1 MANAMGIELDDDIIV
16 DEEALNAF
24 VNFPPEVQAA
34 IEQVFPSTDP
44 LDSPNFNPV
53 DYINTLFPTEQSLAN
68 VDEVIA
74 RMKTK
79 IRRLDEQIRTVVR
92 GQGNLGSDGRA
103 SLEEA
108 QRSIHQLFLC
118 IRDIKEKAEKSEH
131 MVKEITRDIKQ
142 LDNAKRHLTASI
154 TTLNHLHMLVE
165 GVDGL
170 KYVST
175 FTASYFAWL
184 LVARLVSL
192 VQLLRCLRLICLY
205 FPYFRVATIQS
216 DLAQQIT
223 ADFHDAFTGPNA
235 KHSAPTQQLAE
246 ACLVVSILDKKV
258 KQELLKWFVSLQ
270 LAEYTHLF
278 QANQDVAWLDRVDR
292 RYAWLKNHLVKFE
305 SKFGQL
311 FPADW
316 EVSERIAVEFCHI
329 TRQVRELS
337 QLMSSRVQD
346 MEVRLLL
353 SAIQK
358 TTAFE
363 ALLGR
368 RFTGVTLER
377 TNMVAPTPAP
387 ILPPAHPSQ
396 QSPKS
401 TNPFEEGGEENNP
414 FAEDMEKDEKV
425 APSAAAG
432 AGEPLP
438 SESTPQQLS
447 PPQMS
452 LANVNP
458 FQGLVSGCF
467 ERHLDI
473 YVESQDRTL
482 KQLLDQF
489 VEAAQRAPLPQPDVE
504 TAGVLPSCADLF
516 VYYKK
521 CLVQC
526 SQLSRGQPLLALA
539 RVFGKHLADYAGR
552 VLQGSLPKTGS
563 SSSSGMTAAGLIQNF
578 QSLLKEG
585 ESPRLTPPELCRI
598 CGVLSTAEYCLETT
612 QQLEGKL
619 KEKIEPSLASKIDLT
634 AEQDMFNGVINNCI
648 QLLVHDLEAACEP
661 ALSTITKTNWSLVKA
676 VGDQS
681 SYVTAI
687 TSHLRQTLP
696 LIRDNLANSRRY
708 FTQFCVHFV
717 SSFIPRLISQL
728 FKCKPMSPI
737 GAEQLLLDTHSLKMV
752 LLDLPLLESQ
762 VARKAP
768 ASYTK
773 IVVKGM
779 TKAEMLLKM
788 VLAPHEPAE
797 SFVEHYTK
805 QLPESDAQEF
815 QKVLDMKGLKRS
827 EQNVLT
833 EVFRT
838 RIPTATSSSAAPSE
852 GGTAAQ
858 LLSALAIVTTTTPEH
873 ESSRI
878 RRFEKLIK
886 KRL

>member
-1 MANAMGIELDDDIIV
+1 MANAMGIELDDEIIV
-16 DEEALNAF
+16 DEETLNAF

-79 IRRLDEQIRTVVR
+79 IRRLDDQIRTVVR
-92 GQGNLGSDGRA
+92 GQSNLGSDGRA

-170 KYVST
+170 KKLTRKRQYGEV
-175 FTASYFAWL
+175 ANL
-184 LVARLVSL
+184 LQGVVNVLDHF
-192 VQLLRCLRLICLY
+192 Q
-205 FPYFRVATIQS
+205 PYMAIPQIRKLADEVATIQS

-329 TRQVRELS
+329 TRRELS

-358 TTAFE
+358 TTGFE

-377 TNMVAPTPAP
+377 TNVVSPPTPAP
-387 ILPPAHPSQ
+387 PMPSAHLSQ
-396 QSPKS
+396 AEKS
-401 TNPFEEGGEENNP
+401 TNPFRGRRRGEQSLSPRTWRKEEKTAASP
-414 FAEDMEKDEKV
+414 
-425 APSAAAG
+425 AAAG
-432 AGEPLP
+432 GE
-438 SESTPQQLS
+438 SQW
-447 PPQMS
+447 
-452 LANVNP
+452 LAA
-458 FQGLVSGCF
+458 QRRSSCF

-489 VEAAQRAPLPQPDVE
+489 VDAAQRAPLPQPDVE

-563 SSSSGMTAAGLIQNF
+563 SSSSGVTAAGLIQNF

-585 ESPRLTPPELCRI
+585 ENPRLTPPELCRI

-619 KEKIEPSLASKIDLT
+619 KGE
-634 AEQDMFNGVINNCI
+634 N
-648 QLLVHDLEAACEP
+648 
-661 ALSTITKTNWSLVKA
+661 
-676 VGDQS
+676 
-681 SYVTAI
+681 
-687 TSHLRQTLP
+687 
-696 LIRDNLANSRRY
+696 
-708 FTQFCVHFV
+708 
-717 SSFIPRLISQL
+717 
-728 FKCKPMSPI
+728 
-737 GAEQLLLDTHSLKMV
+737 
-752 LLDLPLLESQ
+752 
-762 VARKAP
+762 
-768 ASYTK
+768 
-773 IVVKGM
+773 
-779 TKAEMLLKM
+779 
-788 VLAPHEPAE
+788 
-797 SFVEHYTK
+797 
-805 QLPESDAQEF
+805 
-815 QKVLDMKGLKRS
+815 
-827 EQNVLT
+827 
-833 EVFRT
+833 
-838 RIPTATSSSAAPSE
+838 
-852 GGTAAQ
+852 
-858 LLSALAIVTTTTPEH
+858 
-873 ESSRI
+873 
-878 RRFEKLIK
+878 
-886 KRL
+886 

>member
-1 MANAMGIELDDDIIV
+1 MASAMGIELDDDILV

-24 VNFPPEVQAA
+24 VNYPPEVQAA

-68 VDEVIA
+68 VDDVIA

-79 IRRLDEQIRTVVR
+79 IRRLDDQIRTVVR
-92 GQGNLGSDGRA
+92 GQSNVGSDGQV

-170 KYVST
+170 KKLSRKRQYGEV
-175 FTASYFAWL
+175 ANL
-184 LVARLVSL
+184 LQGVVNVLDHF
-192 VQLLRCLRLICLY
+192 Q
-205 FPYFRVATIQS
+205 PYMAIPQIRKLADEVATIQS

-235 KHSAPTQQLAE
+235 KHSTPTQQLAE

-316 EVSERIAVEFCHI
+316 EVSERITVEFCHI
-329 TRQVRELS
+329 TRRELS

-368 RFTGVTLER
+368 RFTGITLEG
-377 TNMVAPTPAP
+377 TGLASPPPTQPTTALADTKPA
-387 ILPPAHPSQ
+387 Q
-396 QSPKS
+396 GEKS
-401 TNPFEEGGEENNP
+401 TNPFEEGSEENNP
-414 FAEDMEKDEKV
+414 FAEDMEKEDK
-425 APSAAAG
+425 AATTDAAG
-432 AGEPLP
+432 DM
-438 SESTPQQLS
+438 
-447 PPQMS
+447 PPQPSPQVS

-458 FQGLVSGCF
+458 FQGLVSSCF

-482 KQLLDQF
+482 KQLVDQF

-526 SQLSRGQPLLALA
+526 SQLSRGPPLLALA
-539 RVFGKHLADYAGR
+539 RVFGRHLADYAGR
-552 VLQGSLPKTGS
+552 VLQGSLPKTGG
-563 SSSSGMTAAGLIQNF
+563 SSSSGGGGVTAAGLIQNF

-598 CGVLSTAEYCLETT
+598 CGILSTAEYCLETT

-619 KEKIEPSLASKIDLT
+619 KEKIDPSLASKIDLS

-681 SYVTAI
+681 GYVTAI

-728 FKCKPMSPI
+728 FKCKPMCPI

-797 SFVEHYTK
+797 SFVEHYAK
-805 QLPESDAQEF
+805 LLPDSDAHEF

-838 RIPTATSSSAAPSE
+838 RIPAAASASAAPSE

-858 LLSALAIVTTTTPEH
+858 LLSALAVVTTATPEH

>member
-170 KYVST
+170 KKLTRKRQYGEV
-175 FTASYFAWL
+175 ANL
-184 LVARLVSL
+184 LQGVVNVLDHFQPYMAIP
-192 VQLLRCLRLICLY
+192 QICKLADE
-205 FPYFRVATIQS
+205 VATIQS

-329 TRQVRELS
+329 TRRELS

-387 ILPPAHPSQ
+387 PLPPAHPS

-425 APSAAAG
+425 TPSAAAG

-563 SSSSGMTAAGLIQNF
+563 SSSSGVTAAGLIQNF

>member
-24 VNFPPEVQAA
+24 INFPPEVQAA

-53 DYINTLFPTEQSLAN
+53 DYINTLFPTEQSLSN

-92 GQGNLGSDGRA
+92 GQSNVGSDGRA

-108 QRSIHQLFLC
+108 QRSIHQLFLI

-170 KYVST
+170 KKLSRKRQYGEV
-175 FTASYFAWL
+175 ANL
-184 LVARLVSL
+184 LQGVVNVLDHF
-192 VQLLRCLRLICLY
+192 Q
-205 FPYFRVATIQS
+205 PYMAIPQIRKLADEVATIQS

-329 TRQVRELS
+329 TRRELS
-337 QLMSSRVQD
+337 QLMSTRVQD

-363 ALLGR
+363 SLLGR

-377 TNMVAPTPAP
+377 TSSVAPPP
-387 ILPPAHPSQ
+387 PQPPPAAASAQPQ
-396 QSPKS
+396 KS
-401 TNPFEEGGEENNP
+401 TNPFEEGGEESNP
-414 FAEDMEKDEKV
+414 FAEDIEKEEK
-425 APSAAAG
+425 AAG
-432 AGEPLP
+432 AGAAEAAGEPAPQP
-438 SESTPQQLS
+438 S
-447 PPQMS
+447 PQMS
-452 LANVNP
+452 LASVNP
-458 FQGLVSGCF
+458 FQGLVSSCF

-526 SQLSRGQPLLALA
+526 SQLSRGAPLLALA

-563 SSSSGMTAAGLIQNF
+563 SSGSAMTAAGLIQNF

-598 CGVLSTAEYCLETT
+598 CGILSTAEYCLETT

-619 KEKIEPSLASKIDLT
+619 KEKIEPSLAPKIDLS

-728 FKCKPMSPI
+728 FKCKSMSPI

-805 QLPESDAQEF
+805 LLPESDAQEF

-838 RIPTATSSSAAPSE
+838 RIPTAASTSTAPSE

-858 LLSALAIVTTTTPEH
+858 LLSALAIVTTTSPEH

>member
-1 MANAMGIELDDDIIV
+1 MEK
-16 DEEALNAF
+16 EE
-24 VNFPPEVQAA
+24 
-34 IEQVFPSTDP
+34 
-44 LDSPNFNPV
+44 
-53 DYINTLFPTEQSLAN
+53 
-68 VDEVIA
+68 
-74 RMKTK
+74 K
-79 IRRLDEQIRTVVR
+79 
-92 GQGNLGSDGRA
+92 
-103 SLEEA
+103 
-108 QRSIHQLFLC
+108 
-118 IRDIKEKAEKSEH
+118 
-131 MVKEITRDIKQ
+131 
-142 LDNAKRHLTASI
+142 TAS
-154 TTLNHLHMLVE
+154 
-165 GVDGL
+165 
-170 KYVST
+170 
-175 FTASYFAWL
+175 
-184 LVARLVSL
+184 
-192 VQLLRCLRLICLY
+192 
-205 FPYFRVATIQS
+205 
-216 DLAQQIT
+216 
-223 ADFHDAFTGPNA
+223 
-235 KHSAPTQQLAE
+235 SA
-246 ACLVVSILDKKV
+246 V
-258 KQELLKWFVSLQ
+258 
-270 LAEYTHLF
+270 
-278 QANQDVAWLDRVDR
+278 
-292 RYAWLKNHLVKFE
+292 
-305 SKFGQL
+305 
-311 FPADW
+311 
-316 EVSERIAVEFCHI
+316 
-329 TRQVRELS
+329 
-337 QLMSSRVQD
+337 
-346 MEVRLLL
+346 
-353 SAIQK
+353 
-358 TTAFE
+358 
-363 ALLGR
+363 
-368 RFTGVTLER
+368 
-377 TNMVAPTPAP
+377 
-387 ILPPAHPSQ
+387 
-396 QSPKS
+396 
-401 TNPFEEGGEENNP
+401 
-414 FAEDMEKDEKV
+414 
-425 APSAAAG
+425 AG
-432 AGEPLP
+432 AGEPLAG
-438 SESTPQQLS
+438 SSTPQLS

-458 FQGLVSGCF
+458 FQGLVSSCF

-473 YVESQDRTL
+473 YVESQDSAVSL
-482 KQLLDQF
+482 AGGLL
-489 VEAAQRAPLPQPDVE
+489 
-504 TAGVLPSCADLF
+504 
-516 VYYKK
+516 
-521 CLVQC
+521 C
-526 SQLSRGQPLLALA
+526 SPWHVCSASTWLTMQ
-539 RVFGKHLADYAGR
+539 GR

-563 SSSSGMTAAGLIQNF
+563 SSSSGVTAAGLIQNF

-681 SYVTAI
+681 GYVTAI

-833 EVFRT
+833 EVF
-838 RIPTATSSSAAPSE
+838 P
-852 GGTAAQ
+852 AQ

>member
-1 MANAMGIELDDDIIV
+1 MASAMGIELDDDILV

-24 VNFPPEVQAA
+24 VNYPPEVQAA

-68 VDEVIA
+68 VDDVIA

-79 IRRLDEQIRTVVR
+79 IRRLDDQIRTVVR
-92 GQGNLGSDGRA
+92 GQSNVGSDGQV

-165 GVDGL
+165 GIRKLADE
-170 KYVST
+170 
-175 FTASYFAWL
+175 
-184 LVARLVSL
+184 
-192 VQLLRCLRLICLY
+192 
-205 FPYFRVATIQS
+205 VATIQS

-235 KHSAPTQQLAE
+235 KHSTPTQQLAE

-311 FPADW
+311 LTGVGW
-316 EVSERIAVEFCHI
+316 GCTCCR
-329 TRQVRELS
+329 RELS

-368 RFTGVTLER
+368 RFTGITLEG
-377 TNMVAPTPAP
+377 TGLASPPPTQPTTALADTKPA
-387 ILPPAHPSQ
+387 Q
-396 QSPKS
+396 GEKS
-401 TNPFEEGGEENNP
+401 TNPFEEGSEENNP
-414 FAEDMEKDEKV
+414 FAEDMEKEDK
-425 APSAAAG
+425 AATTDAAG
-432 AGEPLP
+432 DM
-438 SESTPQQLS
+438 
-447 PPQMS
+447 PPQPSPQVS

-458 FQGLVSGCF
+458 FQGLVSSCF

-482 KQLLDQF
+482 KQLVDQF

-526 SQLSRGQPLLALA
+526 SQLSRGPPLLALA
-539 RVFGKHLADYAGR
+539 RVFGRHLADYAGR
-552 VLQGSLPKTGS
+552 VLQGSLPNT
-563 SSSSGMTAAGLIQNF
+563 MPTCAAVILISIASNF

-598 CGVLSTAEYCLETT
+598 CGILSTAEYCLETT

-619 KEKIEPSLASKIDLT
+619 KEKIDPSLASKIDLS

-681 SYVTAI
+681 GYVTAI

-717 SSFIPRLISQL
+717 S
-728 FKCKPMSPI
+728 
-737 GAEQLLLDTHSLKMV
+737 
-752 LLDLPLLESQ
+752 
-762 VARKAP
+762 
-768 ASYTK
+768 YTK

-797 SFVEHYTK
+797 SFVEHYAK
-805 QLPESDAQEF
+805 LLPDSDAHEF

-838 RIPTATSSSAAPSE
+838 RIPAAASASAAPSE

-858 LLSALAIVTTTTPEH
+858 LLSALAVVTTATPEH

>member
-1 MANAMGIELDDDIIV
+1 MASAVGLELDDDIAV
-16 DEEALNAF
+16 DEELLNSF
-24 VNFPPEVQAA
+24 IKFPPEVQNA
-34 IEQVFPSTDP
+34 IEQVLPSTDP
-44 LDSPNFNPV
+44 LDNPNFNPV
-53 DYINTLFPTEQSLAN
+53 DYINTLFPTEQSLSN

-74 RMKTK
+74 RMNTK
-79 IRRLDEQIRTVVR
+79 IRRLDDQIRTVVR
-92 GQGNLGSDGRA
+92 GQSNVGCEGKK

-108 QRSIHQLFLC
+108 QRAIHQLFLC
-118 IRDIKEKAEKSEH
+118 IRDIKDKAEKSEH

-165 GVDGL
+165 GVDALRKLSRKRQYGE
-170 KYVST
+170 V
-175 FTASYFAWL
+175 ANL
-184 LVARLVSL
+184 LQGVMNVLDHF
-192 VQLLRCLRLICLY
+192 Q
-205 FPYFRVATIQS
+205 PYMAIPQIRKLADEVATIRS

-235 KHSAPTQQLAE
+235 KHFTPNQQLAD
-246 ACLVVSILDKKV
+246 ACLVVSLLDNKV

-278 QANQDVAWLDRVDR
+278 QANQDVAWLDRIDR
-292 RYAWLKNHLVKFE
+292 RYAWIKKHLLEFE
-305 SKFGQL
+305 EKFGQL

-329 TRQVRELS
+329 TRKELS
-337 QLMSSRVQD
+337 QLMAVRVQD

-353 SAIQK
+353 VAIQK
-358 TTAFE
+358 TTNWE

-368 RFTGVTLER
+368 RFTGATLEN
-377 TNMVAPTPAP
+377 TMVPNLPAGTTQP
-387 ILPPAHPSQ
+387 QGGEAE
-396 QSPKS
+396 KS
-401 TNPFEEGGEENNP
+401 KNPFEDGAEDKNP
-414 FAEDMEKDEKV
+414 FAEDMEPEKD
-425 APSAAAG
+425 
-432 AGEPLP
+432 
-438 SESTPQQLS
+438 TPQV
-447 PPQMS
+447 P

-458 FQGLVSGCF
+458 FQGLVSSCF
-467 ERHLDI
+467 ERHLNI
-473 YVESQDRTL
+473 YVESQDRSL
-482 KQLLDQF
+482 RQLLDQF
-489 VEAAQRAPLPQPDVE
+489 VDAAQRAPLPQPDVE

-526 SQLSRGQPLLALA
+526 SQLTRGAPLLALSQ
-539 RVFGKHLADYAGR
+539 VFRKHLADYAAR
-552 VLQGSLPKTGS
+552 VLQGSLPKAGGGS
-563 SSSSGMTAAGLIQNF
+563 SGPAAGLIQNF

-598 CGVLSTAEYCLETT
+598 CGVLSTAEYCQETT

-619 KEKIEPSLASKIDLT
+619 KEKIEPGLASQIDLS

-661 ALSTITKTNWSLVKA
+661 ALSTITKTHWSMVKA

-681 SYVTAI
+681 GYVTAI
-687 TSHLRQTLP
+687 TAHLRQTLP
-696 LIRDNLANSRRY
+696 LLRDNLANSRRY
-708 FTQFCVHFV
+708 FTQFCVHFA
-717 SSFIPRLISQL
+717 SSFIPRLINQL
-728 FKCKPMSPI
+728 FKCKPVSPI

-797 SFVEHYTK
+797 SFVDHYAK
-805 QLPESDAQEF
+805 LLPESDAQEF

-838 RIPTATSSSAAPSE
+838 RIPTVAPLPAAPSE

-858 LLSALAIVTTTTPEH
+858 LLSALAVVTTTTPEH

-878 RRFEKLIK
+878 RRLEKLIK

>member
-79 IRRLDEQIRTVVR
+79 IRRLDDQIRTVVR
-92 GQGNLGSDGRA
+92 GQSNLGSDGRA

-170 KYVST
+170 KKLTRKRQYGEV
-175 FTASYFAWL
+175 ANL
-184 LVARLVSL
+184 LQGVVNVLDHF
-192 VQLLRCLRLICLY
+192 Q
-205 FPYFRVATIQS
+205 PYMAIPQIRKLADEVATIQS

-316 EVSERIAVEFCHI
+316 EVSERIAVE
-329 TRQVRELS
+329 RELT

-358 TTAFE
+358 TTGFE

-377 TNMVAPTPAP
+377 TNVVSPPTPAP
-387 ILPPAHPSQ
+387 PMPPAHPSQ
-396 QSPKS
+396 AEKS

-414 FAEDMEKDEKV
+414 FAEDMEKEEKTASPAV
-425 APSAAAG
+425 AG
-432 AGEPLP
+432 AGEPLAG
-438 SESTPQQLS
+438 SSTPQLS

-458 FQGLVSGCF
+458 FQGLVSSCF

-526 SQLSRGQPLLALA
+526 SQLSRGPTLACPGTCIRQAL
-539 RVFGKHLADYAGR
+539 GR
-552 VLQGSLPKTGS
+552 LCRTRAP
-563 SSSSGMTAAGLIQNF
+563 GLI
-578 QSLLKEG
+578 
-585 ESPRLTPPELCRI
+585 
-598 CGVLSTAEYCLETT
+598 A
-612 QQLEGKL
+612 QLEGKL

-648 QLLVHDLEAACEP
+648 QLLVHDLEAANSCISQNF
-661 ALSTITKTNWSLVKA
+661 LFVVQTNWSLVKA

-681 SYVTAI
+681 GYVTAI

-717 SSFIPRLISQL
+717 RACWMLACHTITCGSL
-728 FKCKPMSPI
+728 F
-737 GAEQLLLDTHSLKMV
+737 QLLLDTHSLKMV

>member
-16 DEEALNAF
+16 DEDALNAF

-79 IRRLDEQIRTVVR
+79 IRRLDDQIRTVVR
-92 GQGNLGSDGRA
+92 GQSNLGSDGRA

-170 KYVST
+170 KKLSRKRQYGEV
-175 FTASYFAWL
+175 ANL
-184 LVARLVSL
+184 LQGVVNVLDHF
-192 VQLLRCLRLICLY
+192 Q
-205 FPYFRVATIQS
+205 PYMAIPQIRKLADELATIQS

-329 TRQVRELS
+329 TRHVLFLRELT

-353 SAIQK
+353 GAIQK

-377 TNMVAPTPAP
+377 TNIVAPTPAP
-387 ILPPAHPSQ
+387 PLPRAQPSQ
-396 QSPKS
+396 AQKS

-414 FAEDMEKDEKV
+414 FAEDMEKEEK
-425 APSAAAG
+425 AASSAG

-438 SESTPQQLS
+438 SNSTPQLS
-447 PPQMS
+447 PPQVS
-452 LANVNP
+452 LVNVNP
-458 FQGLVSGCF
+458 FQGLVSSCF

-526 SQLSRGQPLLALA
+526 SQLSHGAPLLALA

-563 SSSSGMTAAGLIQNF
+563 SSSSGVTAAGLIQNF

-598 CGVLSTAEYCLETT
+598 CGILSTAEYCLETT

-619 KEKIEPSLASKIDLT
+619 KEKIEPSLASKVDLS

-681 SYVTAI
+681 GYVTAI

-717 SSFIPRLISQL
+717 
-728 FKCKPMSPI
+728 
-737 GAEQLLLDTHSLKMV
+737 
-752 LLDLPLLESQ
+752 
-762 VARKAP
+762 
-768 ASYTK
+768 SYTK

-805 QLPESDAQEF
+805 QLPDSDAQEF
-815 QKVLDMKGLKRS
+815 QKVLDMKVGSNSPSSMATAGIVKSFKGLKRS

-838 RIPTATSSSAAPSE
+838 RIPTAASSAAAASE

>member
-1 MANAMGIELDDDIIV
+1 RKHFRLVVRNSLLLCFGVSRCHAVCRKAIIQKSTGGIGAHPAGRRYCIGPDSKDYLIWPDSVQQAGMANAMGIELDDDIIV

-92 GQGNLGSDGRA
+92 GQSNLGSDGRA

-108 QRSIHQLFLC
+108 QRSIHQLFLI

-170 KYVST
+170 KKLSRKRQYGEVANLLQGVVNVLDHFQPYMAIPQIRKLADEVS
-175 FTASYFAWL
+175 
-184 LVARLVSL
+184 
-192 VQLLRCLRLICLY
+192 
-205 FPYFRVATIQS
+205 TIQS

-329 TRQVRELS
+329 TRRELS
-337 QLMSSRVQD
+337 QLMSTRVQD

-363 ALLGR
+363 SLLGR

-377 TNMVAPTPAP
+377 TPSVAP
-387 ILPPAHPSQ
+387 LPPQPPPAAAAATQAS
-396 QSPKS
+396 KS
-401 TNPFEEGGEENNP
+401 TNPFEEGGEEKNP
-414 FAEDMEKDEKV
+414 FAEDMEKEEKE
-425 APSAAAG
+425 ATAG
-432 AGEPLP
+432 GAEAAGEPAPQP
-438 SESTPQQLS
+438 SPQA
-447 PPQMS
+447 S
-452 LANVNP
+452 LTNVNP
-458 FQGLVSGCF
+458 FQGLVSSCF

-526 SQLSRGQPLLALA
+526 SQLSRGP
-539 RVFGKHLADYAGR
+539 
-552 VLQGSLPKTGS
+552 
-563 SSSSGMTAAGLIQNF
+563 
-578 QSLLKEG
+578 
-585 ESPRLTPPELCRI
+585 
-598 CGVLSTAEYCLETT
+598 
-612 QQLEGKL
+612 
-619 KEKIEPSLASKIDLT
+619 
-634 AEQDMFNGVINNCI
+634 
-648 QLLVHDLEAACEP
+648 
-661 ALSTITKTNWSLVKA
+661 
-676 VGDQS
+676 
-681 SYVTAI
+681 
-687 TSHLRQTLP
+687 
-696 LIRDNLANSRRY
+696 
-708 FTQFCVHFV
+708 
-717 SSFIPRLISQL
+717 
-728 FKCKPMSPI
+728 
-737 GAEQLLLDTHSLKMV
+737 
-752 LLDLPLLESQ
+752 
-762 VARKAP
+762 
-768 ASYTK
+768 
-773 IVVKGM
+773 
-779 TKAEMLLKM
+779 
-788 VLAPHEPAE
+788 
-797 SFVEHYTK
+797 
-805 QLPESDAQEF
+805 
-815 QKVLDMKGLKRS
+815 
-827 EQNVLT
+827 
-833 EVFRT
+833 
-838 RIPTATSSSAAPSE
+838 
-852 GGTAAQ
+852 
-858 LLSALAIVTTTTPEH
+858 
-873 ESSRI
+873 
-878 RRFEKLIK
+878 
-886 KRL
+886 